1 MSFRTAQP
9 PVDLPEEGLIIGK
22 NNYRGEER
30 FIRQQVKDRRLHTY
44 VIGQTGTGK
53 TQLLKS

>member
-1 MSFRTAQP
+1 
-9 PVDLPEEGLIIGK
+9 VDLPEEGLIIGK